1 MTRPDTAKV
10 QKGERDMTQVT
21 CFRCRQQGHISPN
34 CPKKPA
40 SKVRR
45 VRIQEN
51 LIQTLKENE
60 VFGAVGPYRMPIT
73 LDTGADITVVPEES
87 VEQDQFTGE
96 TCELR
101 SFNDGKSRG
110 RKCVIQVTVGEHKL
124 TREAV
129 TQPGDSLGWS
139 VCLRL
144 NLANQDDRTILLDQ
158 IARRADMQQKDLLYV
173 PPEVREGF
181 LLSGGI
187 SRGGADS

>member
-1 MTRPDTAKV
+1 MPRQDLPPHIQTSVTKPEPVKEQR
-10 QKGERDMTQVT
+10 GGRDLSQVT

-45 VRIQEN
+45 VRIQED

-87 VEQDQFTGE
+87 VEQDQFIGE

-110 RKCVIQVTVGEHKL
+110 RKFICTGHGGRPQV
-124 TREAV
+124 
-129 TQPGDSLGWS
+129 D
-139 VCLRL
+139 
-144 NLANQDDRTILLDQ
+144 
-158 IARRADMQQKDLLYV
+158 
-173 PPEVREGF
+173 
-181 LLSGGI
+181 SGGGDAARCLFGLVGMP
-187 SRGGADS
+187 STELGRQG